1 MKTRISKI
9 AHLIVAGVA
18 MAIGF
23 LVAFVLGEC
32 GLIAIQKMINP

>member
-18 MAIGF
+18 MTIGF
-23 LVAFVLGEC
+23 LIAFAIGEC
-32 GLIAIQKMINP
+32 GLIAIQKIINP